1 MKNKLIYKIVLI
13 AVLFFTIN
21 YFSNDFSLHDIE
33 KTAIVVALGIDYNQG
48 EYDVTAQIAI
58 PQESTTTSENID
70 SVISA
75 KGKTIA
81 KAISEIGARTG
92 WYPKLSFCNIVVIGS
107 KTAETGVNDVI
118 DYTMRSTKLLD
129 SAIMVVAEN
138 TAKQLLTSTTPLDSV
153 TSFALLK
160 ILVKNTEKTDV
171 ILTNDIKD
179 FAKETSSFSKVSV
192 LPIVKEMQS
201 REDDSKSNSSSDS
214 SGGENNEQGEG
225 SGKEKSGNGNVIYD
239 ATNSAVFSDG
249 KIVSVLTHTE
259 SLVLQLCRDD
269 TDLAFLEKEFKD
281 EIYLF
286 RVKSDSIKKGLKYND
301 GKFTYTLGA
310 TVKLKIVDVTGNKH
324 PENSK
329 DTDTASDAL
338 LSSVKTY
345 LEQETAK
352 LVEKT
357 LSENIDL
364 FGLKNELYQ
373 RYPRLYHKYK
383 DEVLSSA
390 LYKINFKVKK
400 VI

>member
-13 AVLFFTIN
+13 IVLFFTIN
-21 YFSNDFSLHDIE
+21 YFSNDFTLHDIE

-58 PQESTTTSENID
+58 PQASTTTSENID

-92 WYPKLSFCNIVVIGS
+92 WYPKLSFCNIVVIGN
-107 KTAETGVNDVI
+107 KTAENGVKDII

-129 SAIMVVAEN
+129 SAIMVVSEN
-138 TAKQLLTSTTPLDSV
+138 TAKQLLTSKTPLDSV

-179 FAKETSSFSKVSV
+179 FAKETSSFSQVSV

-201 REDDSKSNSSSDS
+201 REDDSKSNSSSS
-214 SGGENNEQGEG
+214 SGGENDEQGES
-225 SGKEKSGNGNVIYD
+225 SGEEKSGNGNVIYD
-239 ATNSAVFSDG
+239 ATNSAVFLDG
-249 KIVSVLTHTE
+249 KVVSVLTHTE

-324 PENSK
+324 PETSK

-338 LSSVKTY
+338 LLSVKTY

-352 LVEKT
+352 LVEKAI
-357 LSENIDL
+357 SENIDL

-373 RYPRLYHKYK
+373 RYPRLYQKYK

-390 LYKINFKVKK
+390 LYKINFKIKK